1 MIKAVG
7 AGNYGSIAGT
17 KAASMSGKTA
27 AGNSRL
33 FPAKNPASLNA
44 MAKSHTQEFI
54 SNARQVA
61 RGASGISKI
70 SIKA

>member
-7 AGNYGSIAGT
+7 AGNYGSIAGS
-17 KAASMSGKTA
+17 KPAAMSGKAA
-27 AGNSRL
+27 AGNSKL
-33 FPAKNPASLNA
+33 FPAKSPASLNS

-61 RGASGISKI
+61 RGARGISRI